1 MFMFADMLLLIL
13 YSLFAVS
20 YYVHADVMEQ
30 QLFQSNL
37 KFSESCQ
44 ISIQRLSTLHSTHP
58 QLMAQYWDSWGK
70 PSDGILYD
78 HTTFLGYYDE
88 CMDLKNTPV
97 GETNYCIYTMQ
108 MNITTFYDPSESQDE
123 VCYSSDCPVPVNTG
137 VSSNIQVGV
146 CYPSTCSPNEFA
158 LVLSRM
164 NVISVTNVTANP
176 FSNATQTVTI
186 QLTSTGDSPTFCP
199 QNNVEYDI
207 GTIVVIAICVALL
220 VLTVLGTSMDL
231 IWWLLSYCTL
241 SDNSTKITN
250 KVKDTRKNDFP
261 KFRDFISAFSLYNTV
276 PDLFCTKQLPSSI
289 KALGALKIFANLSII
304 GAHVYIVILVFYP
317 QVSQNTPQY
326 LEKFSSRTIN
336 QIFMNT
342 TFASD
347 TFFLISATLS
357 SYLTLKDMDKYKRF
371 RVLYFYIN
379 RYFRLAPMFYL
390 FTLVVLKLLVH
401 LSQGPVWYA
410 PDVGCQFTWW
420 YNLLFVNNFVNV
432 SDICVVPTWHVG
444 VEMQL
449 FVFSPIFIL
458 SLYYL
463 GFAGVVFIGMC
474 VIGFAITI
482 GVVTVQNEYM
492 AAMHANPKV
501 FEQIQGLHMQPFYRA
516 NPYLVGIV
524 LGYVLYK
531 KYNIEDLPVGKFLKK
546 LLCLF
551 LWLAAIYLCKI
562 TLFGTFEELNGTLH
576 FTQWENATFLM
587 FSGLAWSIGISI
599 IIFFCNT
606 GYGGVVNSVL
616 SWPGWDPLVRLSYG
630 VYLFHEMLIYV
641 ILGTLQSSL
650 IITDTV
656 YIMLWV
662 FTIVLSFSLSVVLT
676 LTVELPIS
684 KIVVLCFKLA
694 GTETRDK

>member
-1 MFMFADMLLLIL
+1 
-13 YSLFAVS
+13 
-20 YYVHADVMEQ
+20 
-30 QLFQSNL
+30 
-37 KFSESCQ
+37 
-44 ISIQRLSTLHSTHP
+44 
-58 QLMAQYWDSWGK
+58 
-70 PSDGILYD
+70 
-78 HTTFLGYYDE
+78 
-88 CMDLKNTPV
+88 
-97 GETNYCIYTMQ
+97 
-108 MNITTFYDPSESQDE
+108 
-123 VCYSSDCPVPVNTG
+123 
-137 VSSNIQVGV
+137 
-146 CYPSTCSPNEFA
+146 
-158 LVLSRM
+158 
-164 NVISVTNVTANP
+164 
-176 FSNATQTVTI
+176 
-186 QLTSTGDSPTFCP
+186 
-199 QNNVEYDI
+199 
-207 GTIVVIAICVALL
+207 
-220 VLTVLGTSMDL
+220 
-231 IWWLLSYCTL
+231 
-241 SDNSTKITN
+241 
-250 KVKDTRKNDFP
+250 
-261 KFRDFISAFSLYNTV
+261 
-276 PDLFCTKQLPSSI
+276 
-289 KALGALKIFANLSII
+289 
-304 GAHVYIVILVFYP
+304 
-317 QVSQNTPQY
+317 
-326 LEKFSSRTIN
+326 
-336 QIFMNT
+336 
-342 TFASD
+342 
-347 TFFLISATLS
+347 
-357 SYLTLKDMDKYKRF
+357 
-371 RVLYFYIN
+371 
-379 RYFRLAPMFYL
+379 
-390 FTLVVLKLLVH
+390 
-401 LSQGPVWYA
+401 
-410 PDVGCQFTWW
+410 
-420 YNLLFVNNFVNV
+420 
-432 SDICVVPTWHVG
+432 
-444 VEMQL
+444 MQL

-463 GFAGVVFIGMC
+463 GFAGIVFIGMC

-516 NPYLVGIV
+516 NPYLVGSV
-524 LGYVLYK
+524 LGYILYK
-531 KYNIEDLPVGKFLKK
+531 KYSIEDLPVGKLLKK

-587 FSGLAWSIGISI
+587 LSGLAWSIGISI